1 MDDNK
6 NRKKEIVKQLLNED
20 LKTDD
25 ESELIEM
32 LIDEPLAIDIDK
44 LEDEKRTF
52 GDKLAD
58 IVTAIIGSWP
68 FIITFVL
75 FLFFWMFL
83 NEFVH
88 GFDPYPFIL
97 LNLVLS
103 CIAALQAPI
112 IMMSQ
117 NREAK
122 KESLRNKNDYR
133 IDLKSELILEV
144 LHEQMQ
150 EIAKNQRKI
159 ARILEKNGL
168 NLSDNVKNSQ

>member
-1 MDDNK
+1 MNDDK
-6 NRKKEIVKQLLNED
+6 ARKKEIVKDLLKED
-20 LKTDD
+20 FKTDD
-25 ESELIEM
+25 EEELIEM

-68 FIITFVL
+68 FIIIFVL

-83 NEFVH
+83 NEYLD

-122 KESLRNKNDYR
+122 KDSMRSKNDYR

-144 LHEQMQ
+144 LHEQMLELKKTEQ
-150 EIAKNQRKI
+150 KI
-159 ARILEKNGL
+159 LQILEENDIKL
-168 NLSDNVKNSQ
+168 QEFDKK

>member
-52 GDKLAD
+52 WDKLAD
-58 IVTAIIGSWP
+58 IVTSIIGSWP

-75 FLFFWMFL
+75 FLFL
-83 NEFVH
+83 
-88 GFDPYPFIL
+88 
-97 LNLVLS
+97 
-103 CIAALQAPI
+103 C
-112 IMMSQ
+112 
-117 NREAK
+117 
-122 KESLRNKNDYR
+122 
-133 IDLKSELILEV
+133 LK
-144 LHEQMQ
+144 
-150 EIAKNQRKI
+150 
-159 ARILEKNGL
+159 
-168 NLSDNVKNSQ
+168 

>member
-1 MDDNK
+1 MNDDK
-6 NRKKEIVKQLLNED
+6 ARKKEIVKDLLKED
-20 LKTDD
+20 FKTDD
-25 ESELIEM
+25 EEELIEM
-32 LIDEPLAIDIDK
+32 LIDEPIAIDIDK

-68 FIITFVL
+68 FIIIFVL

-83 NEFVH
+83 NEYLD

-122 KESLRNKNDYR
+122 KDSMRSKNDYR

-144 LHEQMQ
+144 LHEQMLELKKTEQ
-150 EIAKNQRKI
+150 KI
-159 ARILEKNGL
+159 LQILEENDIKL
-168 NLSDNVKNSQ
+168 QEFDKK

>member
-1 MDDNK
+1 MNDNK

-52 GDKLAD
+52 KDKLAD
-58 IVTAIIGSWP
+58 LVAATVGSWP
-68 FIITFVL
+68 FIIIFVL

-83 NEFVH
+83 NEYLD

-122 KESLRNKNDYR
+122 KDSMRSKNDYR

-144 LHEQMQ
+144 LHEQMLELKKTEQ
-150 EIAKNQRKI
+150 KI
-159 ARILEKNGL
+159 LQILEENDIKL
-168 NLSDNVKNSQ
+168 QEFAKK